1 MKQCRGGLALKNE
14 IMAAASLTAHVTPI
28 DAGAPVAAAGFLG
41 EVPALA
47 LEDGTVLLAT
57 PRAEQRISAHPD
69 ASILVAV
76 ASGDKFITGGDDGR
90 VVAASQDGGVQEIA
104 DEKGKWIDALA
115 ARGDGA
121 IVWSSAKNVRARDKD
136 GSVKTFAAPSSVRGL
151 AFMPKGYRIAIAH
164 YDGATLWYPNAAA
177 SPDLFKWKGSHLSIT
192 ASPDGRFLATA
203 MQENAL
209 HAWRVA
215 DQKDMRMSGYPAK
228 TRSLSWSF
236 DSHWLATSGADAAII
251 WPFKDKD
258 GPINKAPLECG
269 ARQARVTQ
277 VAFHPKSLVVAQGY
291 EDGLLL
297 LCRIPNG
304 AEILVRAAPKG
315 GRAISALAWD
325 HAGGRLLFGAAD
337 GAAGLLDMPA

>member
-1 MKQCRGGLALKNE
+1 
-14 IMAAASLTAHVTPI
+14 MATASLTARVTPL

-41 EVPALA
+41 QVPALA

-57 PRAEQRISAHPD
+57 PEAEQRIAVHPD
-69 ASILVAV
+69 ASILIAV

-90 VVAASQDGGVQEIA
+90 VVAASQDSGVQEIA

-115 ARGDGA
+115 ARDDGSIA
-121 IVWSSAKNVRARDKD
+121 WSSGKNVRSRDPA
-136 GSVKTFAAPSSVRGL
+136 GGIKTFAAPSSVRGL
-151 AFMPKGYRIAIAH
+151 AFMAKGNRIAIAH
-164 YDGATLWYPNAAA
+164 YDGATLWFPNAAA
-177 SPDLFKWKGSHLSIT
+177 PPDLFQWKGSHLSIT
-192 ASPDGRFLATA
+192 TSPNGRFLATS

-215 DQKDMRMSGYPAK
+215 DKKDLRMSGYPAK

-236 DSHWLATSGADAAII
+236 DGHWLATSGADAAII

-269 ARQARVTQ
+269 VRRAKVTC

-297 LCRIPNG
+297 LCRIPDG
-304 AEILVRAAPKG
+304 AEILLRAAPKG
-315 GRAISALAWD
+315 GRAINALAWD
-325 HAGGRLLFGAAD
+325 HAGARLLFGAAD
-337 GAAGLLDMPA
+337 GGAGLLAMPA

>member
-1 MKQCRGGLALKNE
+1 
-14 IMAAASLTAHVTPI
+14 MAAAPLAAQVTPL
-28 DAGAPVAAAGFLG
+28 DAGAPVAAVAFLG
-41 EVPALA
+41 QVPALA
-47 LEDGTVLLAT
+47 REDGTVLLAT
-57 PRAEQRISAHPD
+57 PGTDQRIAAHPD
-69 ASILVAV
+69 GAILVAV
-76 ASGDKFITGGDDGR
+76 GSGDKFITGGDDGR
-90 VVAASQDGGVQEIA
+90 VVAVSPDGAIQEIA
-104 DEKGKWIDALA
+104 DENGKWIDALA

-121 IVWSSAKNVRARDKD
+121 IAWSSGKNVRARDPA
-136 GSVKTFAAPSSVRGL
+136 GAIKTFAAPSSVRGL

-164 YDGATLWYPNAAA
+164 YDGATLWFPNAAA
-177 SPDLFKWKGSHLSIT
+177 PPELFQWKGSHLSNA

-215 DQKDMRMSGYPAK
+215 DKQDMRMSGYPAK

-236 DSHWLATSGADAAII
+236 NGHWLATSGADAAII

-269 ARQARVTQ
+269 ARNAKVTC

-297 LCRIPNG
+297 LCRIPDG
-304 AEILVRAAPKG
+304 AEILVRAPPKDG
-315 GRAISALAWD
+315 GAVTALAWD
-325 HAGGRLLFGAAD
+325 HVGGKLLFGAAD
-337 GAAGLLDMPA
+337 GQAGLLDMPA

>member
-1 MKQCRGGLALKNE
+1 MVDAVSSLAAL
-14 IMAAASLTAHVTPI
+14 VTPF

-41 EVPALA
+41 QVPALA

-57 PRAEQRISAHPD
+57 PESAQRIAAHPD
-69 ASILVAV
+69 ASVLVAV
-76 ASGDKFITGGDDGR
+76 ASGDKFISGGDDGR

-115 ARGDGA
+115 TRSDGA
-121 IVWSSAKNVRARDKD
+121 IVWSSSKNVRARDHD
-136 GSVKTFAAPSSVRGL
+136 GGIKTFPAPSSVRGL

-164 YDGATLWYPNAAA
+164 YDGATLWFPNAAA
-177 SPDLFKWKGSHLSIT
+177 PPDLFKWKGSHLSVT
-192 ASPDGRFLATA
+192 VSPDGRFLATS

-215 DQKDMRMSGYPAK
+215 DKKDMRMSGYSAK

-236 DSHWLATSGADAAII
+236 DGHWLATSGADAAVI
-251 WPFKDKD
+251 WPFKDKE

-269 ARQARVTQ
+269 VRRAKVTC
-277 VAFHPKSLVVAQGY
+277 VAFHPQSLVVAQGY

-297 LCRIPNG
+297 LCRIPDG
-304 AEILVRAAPKG
+304 AEILVRAAPEG
-315 GRAISALAWD
+315 GRAIGALAWD
-325 HAGGRLLFGAAD
+325 DTGRRLLFGAAD
-337 GAAGLLDMPA
+337 GTAGLLAMPA

>member
-1 MKQCRGGLALKNE
+1 MVDAVS
-14 IMAAASLTAHVTPI
+14 SLTAHVTPL
-28 DAGAPVAAAGFLG
+28 DAGAPVAVAGFLG
-41 EVPALA
+41 QVPALA

-57 PRAEQRISAHPD
+57 PEAKQRIAAHPD

-76 ASGDKFITGGDDGR
+76 ASGNKFITGGDDGR
-90 VVAASQDGGVQEIA
+90 VVAASQDDGVQEIA

-115 ARGDGA
+115 ARDDGSIA
-121 IVWSSAKNVRARDKD
+121 WSSGKNVRSRDPAA
-136 GSVKTFAAPSSVRGL
+136 GIKTFAAPSSVRGL
-151 AFMPKGYRIAIAH
+151 AFMPKGYRLAIAH
-164 YDGATLWYPNAAA
+164 YDGATLWFPNAAA
-177 SPDLFKWKGSHLSIT
+177 PPDHFKWKGSHLSIT
-192 ASPDGRFLATA
+192 VSPDGRFLATA

-269 ARQARVTQ
+269 VRGAKVTC

-297 LCRIPNG
+297 LCRIPDG
-304 AEILVRAAPKG
+304 AEILVRAPAEG
-315 GRAISALAWD
+315 GRAIGALAWD
-325 HAGGRLLFGAAD
+325 HVGGRLLFGAAD

>member
-1 MKQCRGGLALKNE
+1 
-14 IMAAASLTAHVTPI
+14 MAVASLTAHVTPL
-28 DAGAPVAAAGFLG
+28 DAGAPVAAAAFLG
-41 EVPALA
+41 QIPALA

-57 PRAEQRISAHPD
+57 PEAGQRFAAHPD
-69 ASILVAV
+69 AAILVAV

-90 VVAASQDGGVQEIA
+90 VMAASQDGGVQEIA

-115 ARGDGA
+115 ARSDGSIA
-121 IVWSSAKNVRARDKD
+121 WSSSKNVRARDPT
-136 GSVKTFAAPSSVRGL
+136 GAIKTFAAPSSVRGL

-164 YDGATLWYPNAAA
+164 YDGASLWFPNAAA
-177 SPDLFKWKGSHLSIT
+177 LPDLFRWKGSHLFIT

-215 DQKDMRMSGYPAK
+215 DKKDMRMSGYPAK

-236 DSHWLATSGADAAII
+236 DGHWLATSGADAAII
-251 WPFKDKD
+251 WPFKDKE

-269 ARQARVTQ
+269 ARQARVTR

-291 EDGLLL
+291 EDGVVL
-297 LCRIPNG
+297 LCRIPDG
-304 AEILVRAAPKG
+304 ADILVRAAPKDA
-315 GRAISALAWD
+315 RAVTALAWD
-325 HAGGRLLFGAAD
+325 HTGNRLLFGAAD
-337 GAAGLLDMPA
+337 GAAGLLVMPACL

>member
-1 MKQCRGGLALKNE
+1 
-14 IMAAASLTAHVTPI
+14 MAAASLAAQVTPL
-28 DAGAPVAAAGFLG
+28 DARAPVAAVAFLG
-41 EVPALA
+41 QVPALA

-57 PRAEQRISAHPD
+57 PGIEQRIAAHPD
-69 ASILVAV
+69 GTILVAV
-76 ASGDKFITGGDDGR
+76 GSGDKFITGGDEGR
-90 VVAASQDGGVQEIA
+90 VVAASADGGVQEIA
-104 DEKGKWIDALA
+104 DEEGKWIDALA
-115 ARGDGA
+115 VRDDGSIA
-121 IVWSSAKNVRARDKD
+121 WSSGKNVRSRDPA
-136 GSVKTFAAPSSVRGL
+136 GAIKTFAALSSVRGL
-151 AFMPKGYRIAIAH
+151 AFMPKGFRIAIAH

-177 SPDLFKWKGSHLSIT
+177 PPDHFKWKGSHLSIT
-192 ASPDGRFLATA
+192 ASPDGRFLVTS

-215 DQKDMRMSGYPAK
+215 DKKDMRMSGYTAK

-236 DSHWLATSGADAAII
+236 DGHWLATSGAFAAIV

-269 ARQARVTQ
+269 VRGAKVTC

-297 LCRIPNG
+297 LCRIPDG
-304 AEILVRAAPKG
+304 AEILVRAPPEGA
-315 GRAISALAWD
+315 RAISALAWD
-325 HAGGRLLFGAAD
+325 HAGRMLLFGAAD

>member
-1 MKQCRGGLALKNE
+1 
-14 IMAAASLTAHVTPI
+14 MAAASLAAHVTSL

-41 EVPALA
+41 QMPALA

-57 PRAEQRISAHPD
+57 PGGEQRIAAHPD

-76 ASGDKFITGGDDGR
+76 ASGDKFVTGGDDGR
-90 VVAASQDGGVQEIA
+90 VVAVSVDGAVQEIA

-115 ARGDGA
+115 TRDDGSIA
-121 IVWSSAKNVRARDKD
+121 WSSGKNVRARDPA
-136 GSVKTFAAPSSVRGL
+136 GGIKTFATPSSVRGL

-164 YDGATLWYPNAAA
+164 YDGATLWFPNAAA
-177 SPDLFKWKGSHLSIT
+177 PPDHFKWKGSHLSIT
-192 ASPDGRFLATA
+192 ASPDGRFLATS

-215 DQKDMRMSGYPAK
+215 DKKDMRMSGYPAK
-228 TRSLSWSF
+228 TRALSWSF
-236 DSHWLATSGADAAII
+236 DGHWLATSGADAAII

-258 GPINKAPLECG
+258 GPLNKAPLECG
-269 ARQARVTQ
+269 ARSAKVTC

-297 LCRIPNG
+297 LCRIPDG
-304 AEILVRAAPKG
+304 AEILVRATPEG

-325 HAGGRLLFGAAD
+325 HAGNRLLFGATD